1 MTLQAPAREP
11 YSPLSRTALVF
22 TGSGTAGAYHA
33 GVLKAFQE
41 AGVKIDLVAGTGMG
55 VASAVFAAI
64 DGGSRLWEA
73 DGIWRTPATPA
84 YYRTRPALRA
94 AAWALAASLCVV
106 VLPLLALVAGLIV
119 YPLGFLF
126 QLGGLSS
133 AGLVSRA
140 YTSLVQTAFDPA
152 FLPSV
157 LPRALLV
164 SLALFVG
171 VVGVL
176 GLVVL
181 RQNRG
186 GRRDGAPIWWR
197 IVGAPLSADGARHAI
212 SRGLWQLIGGAAGAA
227 RPGPTDLSR
236 AYTELLRENLGQ
248 PGFRELLL
256 TVHDLDMRR
265 DFVFAM
271 LGERHRRDFFR
282 SSEGPGGDRRLS
294 EGFDLAGVS
303 RDHLMDAVLA
313 GISLPVATGIQLIG
327 FPPESYWC
335 GEVHRAS
342 SRPGAL
348 DRLLDELPLAGIDQ
362 VIVVAPFPEIEGPH
376 RLTIPRSDWRGRVSD
391 FLAGADAAALR
402 SVMAVP
408 RPFRSLHVVRPVYN
422 PVGPLDLGGCYD
434 QRSDRTVTLAELMD
448 RGYEDAYRQ
457 FIDPVIGASGER
469 LETTGRRAW
478 GSPGAASP
486 VTGAWPAAPTPEDPD
501 TSTIG

>member
-1 MTLQAPAREP
+1 VTAQPTPSRDA

-33 GVLKAFQE
+33 GVLRAFQE

-55 VASAVFAAI
+55 VVSAVFAAI

-73 DGIWRTPATPA
+73 DGIWRSPAA
-84 YYRTRPALRA
+84 RRYYRMRPALRT
-94 AAWALAASLCVV
+94 AAWAFAASLSVV
-106 VLPLLALVAGLIV
+106 LLPLLVLALGLLV
-119 YPLGFLF
+119 YPLGFLVD
-126 QLGGLSS
+126 LTGATSGGL
-133 AGLVSRA
+133 ASRA
-140 YTSLVQTAFDPA
+140 YTSFVQAAFDPA

-171 VVGVL
+171 TL
-176 GLVVL
+176 GVVL
-181 RQNRG
+181 SRVLASG
-186 GRRDGAPIWWR
+186 GKRRDDAPIWWR
-197 IVGAPLSADGARHAI
+197 VIGAPLSADGAERAV
-212 SRGLWQLIGGAAGAA
+212 SQGLWRLVGGAAGAR
-227 RPGPTDLSR
+227 RPGAVDLSR

-271 LGERHRRDFFR
+271 LGDRHRRDFFR
-282 SSEGPGGDRRLS
+282 SSDGPGGDRRLS

-303 RDHLMDAVLA
+303 RDHLMDAVQA
-313 GISLPVATGIQLIG
+313 GLGLPVATGVQMIG

-335 GEVHRAS
+335 GEVHRAA
-342 SRPGAL
+342 SRPGSV
-348 DRLLDELPLAGIDQ
+348 DRLLDELPLAGIEQ

-376 RLTIPRSDWRGRVSD
+376 RLTVPRSDWRGRVSD
-391 FLAGADAAALR
+391 YLAGADAAALR
-402 SVMAVP
+402 SAVAVF
-408 RPFRSLHVVRPVYN
+408 RPFRSLHVVRPAYN
-422 PVGPLDLGGCYD
+422 PVGPLDVGGCYD
-434 QRSDRTVTLAELMD
+434 QRSDRQVSLPELMD

-469 LETTGRRAW
+469 LATAGRRGW
-478 GSPGAASP
+478 GSAPASEGLP
-486 VTGAWPAAPTPEDPD
+486 KVPQEEGPAAGELTE
-501 TSTIG
+501 